1 MATTDPRIATEGQWQ
16 DLINKVK
23 AKADGIET
31 YTPTSV
37 DFSNK
42 SITFSNNDFQDII
55 DKSAPAIAVDLTGGE
70 GEPTLFYLENKEEA
84 SATHTTLN
92 YISSTILAHDA
103 TTTAQCVEITVDVN
117 SGTYTGEIELVKLMT
132 GEDDF
137 TGATAGEA
145 GEAGLVPAPA
155 AGDNT
160 KYLRGDGTWQT
171 VSSYSLPPATT
182 SSIGGVIVG
191 SGLTVDGNGTVAVDA
206 FTTNE
211 WNALWGISA

>member
-37 DFSNK
+37 DFSHN
-42 SITFSNNDFQDII
+42 SITFSNDDFQDII

-92 YISSTILAHDA
+92 YISSTILTHDT
-103 TTTAQCVEITVDVN
+103 TTTAQCAEITVDVN

-132 GEDDF
+132 GEDNF
-137 TGATAGEA
+137 TGATAGQA

-155 AGDNT
+155 SGDNT

-191 SGLTVDGNGTVAVDA
+191 GGLTVDGNGTIATDTFSTA
-206 FTTNE
+206 E
-211 WNALWGISA
+211 WNALWGVSS